1 MEDNLRP
8 EDATD
13 TTEDTKIGSVK
24 IDGKH
29 AAALNC
35 RDVTKHRTDNVED
48 GDTTA
53 SVGKGYED
61 H

>member
-1 MEDNLRP
+1 MT
-8 EDATD
+8 TD
-13 TTEDTKIGSVK
+13 DTKTGTVK

-29 AAALNC
+29 AETLD
-35 RDVTKHRTDNVED
+35 RKEVTVHVTYYGEL